1 MSVLACVR
9 VCVFVCVCVCVCL
22 CVTVCVQVPSN
33 LDSVQER
40 QLQPFLRPRLRHH
53 MLLKTRRGQRAAGQR
68 SRRPAVLQGSQWTA
82 VFCCA
87 TETHVQ
93 VRNEHDAV
101 VDELPLHR
109 CLCTLE
115 DTDDRRH
122 VFAVCL
128 CVSVCVCVCLCVS
141 VCVCV
146 RLCVSVSV
154 CVCVCLCV
162 SVRLPTRFQSW
173 PHLTAERQVKSHR
186 GKQRLLLQAQSAEV
200 RHLWVSA
207 SVPQSFLS
215 GHTRFLSPYPLMPL
229 LFSCTLPFIPR
240 SRGCIRCK
248 R

>member
-1 MSVLACVR
+1 MILCKSASCSRSCGRGYDITCCSRRDAGSGQRGSDHGGPLCCRARSGRRCSAVR
-9 VCVFVCVCVCVCL
+9 QRRTCRSGTSTTLLWTSFLFIAAFARLRTRTIADTSLRCVC
-22 CVTVCVQVPSN
+22 
-33 LDSVQER
+33 
-40 QLQPFLRPRLRHH
+40 
-53 MLLKTRRGQRAAGQR
+53 
-68 SRRPAVLQGSQWTA
+68 
-82 VFCCA
+82 
-87 TETHVQ
+87 
-93 VRNEHDAV
+93 
-101 VDELPLHR
+101 
-109 CLCTLE
+109 
-115 DTDDRRH
+115 
-122 VFAVCL
+122 VCL

>member
-146 RLCVSVSV
+146 CLCASVCV

-162 SVRLPTRFQSW
+162 SVCVCAASHPLPILAS
-173 PHLTAERQVKSHR
+173 PH
-186 GKQRLLLQAQSAEV
+186 
-200 RHLWVSA
+200 
-207 SVPQSFLS
+207 
-215 GHTRFLSPYPLMPL
+215 
-229 LFSCTLPFIPR
+229 C
-240 SRGCIRCK
+240 
-248 R
+248 